1 LERFVAPFYE
11 PKDIMHDLSHI
22 RRILK
27 VAMKIAEPY
36 QSEIDQEVLIY
47 GAYFHGI
54 IKHFQENIIR
64 FLQLQ
69 NISQEK
75 MAHILEAARGSLKK
89 EVPES
94 LEAKILHDAH
104 LLEGGRPFQL
114 IKSMITGS
122 LRGQTLEETISILEN
137 RILGKYRCYLPENRQ
152 LFQEREEFTR
162 KILDEMKPYL

>member
-1 LERFVAPFYE
+1 
-11 PKDIMHDLSHI
+11 MHDLSHI

-27 VAMKIAEPY
+27 VAMQIAQPY
-36 QSEIDQEVLIY
+36 ESEIDQEVLVY

-54 IKHFQENIIR
+54 IDLYKENIIR
-64 FLQLQ
+64 FLQSQ
-69 NISQEK
+69 NISHEK
-75 MAHILEAARGSLKK
+75 INHILEAAKGSLKK
-89 EVPES
+89 IVPQS

-137 RILGKYRCYLPENRQ
+137 RILGNYRCYLPENEQ
-152 LFQEREEFTR
+152 LYKEREEFTV
-162 KILDEMKPYL
+162 KVLEEMKPYL